1 MVQATLKEKLS
12 VSIRARGHEIVSD
25 GPATMNGLDL
35 GMNPHELVEAAL
47 AACTAMTVQL
57 YAQKKQWKLKTVQVE
72 ARIISEGPETL
83 IREDLNMTGDLSEE
97 QLHRLFEIACRC
109 PIHRLLRSHV
119 TIDTNYLG
127 PEKEQIWTHR

>member
-12 VSIRARGHEIVSD
+12 VSIRARGHEIVAD
-25 GPATMNGLDL
+25 GPALMNGLDL

-57 YAQKKQWKLKTVQVE
+57 YAQRKQWKLQSVNVGAQIV
-72 ARIISEGPETL
+72 SEGPETL
-83 IREDLNMTGDLSEE
+83 IREDLNVVGELSQE
-97 QLHRLFEIACRC
+97 QRHRLFEIACRC

-127 PEKEQIWTHR
+127 PQKEMVWTHR